1 MTPLAHIHRVRDR
14 ARVSGLSTIQTA
26 NAILLDIAPGYNR
39 AQRHAA
45 LAVANLES
53 GFGVSG
59 SWILEDGT
67 PSYNS
72 GAITCNASRKGTAG
86 CFSHGDVTADD
97 KPTTY
102 EFMAFNTMREGLQA
116 FVNTWGREDTL
127 AAASRGDAHGIA
139 AAMYG
144 HGYYT
149 GRTHDAATNIAAYA
163 SAILGSARSVAD
175 AIGEPMSITAGGSSS
190 VAGVPWWGWPMVIAL
205 VGGIFYR
212 VLR

>member
-1 MTPLAHIHRVRDR
+1 VASATTIRD
-14 ARVSGLSTIQTA
+14 A
-26 NAILLDIAPGYNR
+26 NAILLSIAPGYNR
-39 AQRHAA
+39 AQRQSA

-59 SWILEDGT
+59 SWLLDDGT

-86 CFSHGDVTADD
+86 CFSHGDVTAEGA
-97 KPTTY
+97 PTTY

-116 FVNTWGREDTL
+116 FIGTWGRADTL
-127 AAASRGDAHGIA
+127 AAASRGDAHGVA

-149 GRTHDAATNIAAYA
+149 GSKGSDADRINAYA
-163 SAILGSARSVAD
+163 AAILGSAGSIAS
-175 AIGEPMSITAGGSSS
+175 ALGEPMSVSAGGSSVVS
-190 VAGVPWWGWPMVIAL
+190 AVPWWGWPIVIAL

-212 VLR
+212 VIR